1 MPKTIKTTYT
11 AINLE
16 TGEVYTGIDAPQS
29 ITRGETHFW
38 QASKDFFATLLG
50 YTVDDNKDY
59 DQFLA
64 YEWKTVRAWEAKDG
78 KMIFYILPPRGKK
91 AKP

>member
-38 QASKDFFATLLG
+38 QASKDFFATQLG
-50 YTVDDNKDY
+50 Y
-59 DQFLA
+59 
-64 YEWKTVRAWEAKDG
+64 G
-78 KMIFYILPPRGKK
+78 KVES
-91 AKP
+91 

>member
-1 MPKTIKTTYT
+1 MPKAVKTTYT

-38 QASKDFFATLLG
+38 QASKDFFAALLG
-50 YTVDDNKDY
+50 YGTVESKAVAGIAAPHRPQNQSYSVYFCGTEKRD
-59 DQFLA
+59 FLH
-64 YEWKTVRAWEAKDG
+64 
-78 KMIFYILPPRGKK
+78 
-91 AKP
+91 

>member
-29 ITRGETHFW
+29 ITVSYTHLDVYKR
-38 QASKDFFATLLG
+38 QG
-50 YTVDDNKDY
+50 
-59 DQFLA
+59 
-64 YEWKTVRAWEAKDG
+64 G
-78 KMIFYILPPRGKK
+78 KSF
-91 AKP
+91 

>member
-1 MPKTIKTTYT
+1 MPKTVKTTYT

-38 QASKDFFATLLG
+38 QASKDFFAALLG
-50 YTVDDNKDY
+50 YGTV
-59 DQFLA
+59 
-64 YEWKTVRAWEAKDG
+64 
-78 KMIFYILPPRGKK
+78 
-91 AKP
+91 

>member
-1 MPKTIKTTYT
+1 MPKTVKTTYT

-38 QASKDFFATLLG
+38 QASKDFFAALLG
-50 YTVDDNKDY
+50 
-59 DQFLA
+59 
-64 YEWKTVRAWEAKDG
+64 
-78 KMIFYILPPRGKK
+78 
-91 AKP
+91 

>member
-1 MPKTIKTTYT
+1 MPKTVKTTYT

-38 QASKDFFATLLG
+38 QASKDFFR
-50 YTVDDNKDY
+50 
-59 DQFLA
+59 
-64 YEWKTVRAWEAKDG
+64 RAAGVWHGGEQGCG
-78 KMIFYILPPRGKK
+78 KSAAPHRP
-91 AKP
+91 